1 MAKKV
6 PLLPIL
12 SITFVG
18 TLGYSIIIPFL
29 VYLVEEY
36 GGNAIIYGILG
47 ATYPAFQLFGAPIL
61 GKWSDIYGRKKILFL
76 SQTGTLV
83 SWLVF
88 LSAML
93 VPLTVFGEF
102 DSGFLGTFS
111 ITLPLMLIFLARAF
125 DGLTG
130 GNISVANAYLADITN
145 EKNRSKNYGKMSI
158 ASNLGFIMGPALAGV
173 LGATSLGYFLPVYAA
188 ILISII
194 ATILVAFYLPD
205 ANPCDNEE
213 SIRRTGLRKLF
224 NFEQKECIE
233 SKNDRKIKFSE
244 ITKIEGIPFV
254 LILYFLVFLGFS
266 IFYTAF
272 PVHAQQTLKWSVTEL
287 GIYFSAISFI
297 MIIIQGPVLS
307 RLSKKYDDSTLS
319 LYGSIIL
326 GTNFVL
332 LMFIDIKLVY
342 LAGVLFAVGNGIMW
356 PSVLSI
362 LSRLAGKKYQGAVQG
377 FAGSAGSLA
386 GIIGLTV
393 GGILYVQLNSTTFL
407 ISAVIIYLT
416 FILSFRLIRLEKKCV
431 SKEEFE
437 KQFDP
442 GVQIANS

>member
-29 VYLVEEY
+29 VYLVEQY

-61 GKWSDIYGRKKILFL
+61 GNWSDIYGRKKILFL
-76 SQTGTLV
+76 SQAGTLV
-83 SWLVF
+83 SWIIF
-88 LSAML
+88 LSAMM
-93 VPLTVFGEF
+93 VPVTVFGNI
-102 DSGFLGTFS
+102 DSGFLGAFAV
-111 ITLPLMLIFLARAF
+111 TLPLILIFLARAF

-130 GNISVANAYLADITN
+130 GNISVANAYLADITD
-145 EKNRSKNYGKMSI
+145 EQHRSKNYGKMSI
-158 ASNLGFIMGPALAGV
+158 ASNLGFIMGPALAGA

-188 ILISII
+188 ILISVI

-205 ANPCDNEE
+205 ANACDSQE
-213 SIRRTGLRKLF
+213 SIKRTGLRKLF
-224 NFEQKECIE
+224 NFEQKECVE
-233 SKNDRKIKFSE
+233 SKSDRKIKFSE

-254 LILYFLVFLGFS
+254 LMLYFLVFLGFS

-307 RLSKKYDDSTLS
+307 RLSKKIDDSTLS
-319 LYGSIIL
+319 LWGSVIL

-332 LMFIDIKLVY
+332 LMFLDIKIIY
-342 LAGVLFAVGNGIMW
+342 LAGVLFAIGNGIMW

-416 FILSFRLIRLEKKCV
+416 FILSFRLIKLEKKCV

-437 KQFDP
+437 KQLDP
-442 GVQIANS
+442 NLQTANS